1 MTSKPSTDQRLAE
14 QRTAGSGSRADEI
27 ASVWP
32 HCNLLD
38 GWEKT
43 QGFAAGNRVN
53 RRFALLK
60 GDVLN
65 CCGKMPGLRRDGL
78 PGSFN
83 LPKQLRMSPSPIE
96 LSRIILSI
104 PIMVFKNL
112 QAPARRDGNS
122 YPRQAT
128 ATSNWLSCQGWQV
141 HGMDLVPSN
150 ASRMDH
156 FKSSGRVPHERRYL
170 HTLRPYILILVI

>member
-1 MTSKPSTDQRLAE
+1 MLP
-14 QRTAGSGSRADEI
+14 
-27 ASVWP
+27 
-32 HCNLLD
+32 
-38 GWEKT
+38 
-43 QGFAAGNRVN
+43 
-53 RRFALLK
+53 K

-65 CCGKMPGLRRDGL
+65 CCGKMPSLRRAGL

-83 LPKQLRMSPSPIE
+83 LPKQLRMSPSPIYCFLSS

-104 PIMVFKNL
+104 PIMVMVLKNL
-112 QAPARRDGNS
+112 QAPARQDGNS

-141 HGMDLVPSN
+141 HGLDMVPSN

-156 FKSSGRVPHERRYL
+156 FKSSGDVPHERRYL
-170 HTLRPYILILVI
+170 HTLRPFILTSVIEIVMIHVRIFIFLLHSRARFLQ